1 MKILDDEERNAH
13 WNAVLREG
21 AIGTAV
27 GLGVSAGLVAFI
39 KRRQPLRYKSF
50 NASLKTALWV
60 MPTVTIG
67 AFFADEGS
75 VNFDRQMHQ
84 SDYLN
89 QQEAQKLEQWNK
101 LSLADKIFTRVNENK
116 YKIIISAW
124 ALSLWGSWH
133 IVNKDKYMTTT
144 QKAVQARV
152 YAQAITVVLLLGTVL
167 LSMHEQE
174 LKKKQ
179 PPPVPE
185 WKKFLDEQESHKR
198 EQQRLAQQQQK
209 QKEHESAKPSEGQA
223 AHEKKTFEKKSEEKK
238 ELLKETAKE
247 SL

>member
-1 MKILDDEERNAH
+1 MKILNDEERNAH
-13 WNAVLREG
+13 WNAVLRQG

-27 GLGVSAGLVAFI
+27 GLGVSAGLVTWV
-39 KRRQPLRYKSF
+39 KRKQPLRWRSF
-50 NASLKTALWV
+50 NTSVKTAMWV

-75 VNFDRQMHQ
+75 VKFDEQMHRL
-84 SDYLN
+84 DYLN
-89 QQEAQKLEQWNK
+89 QQETEKLEQWNK
-101 LSLADKIFTRVNENK
+101 LSTADKIFTRVNENK
-116 YKIIISAW
+116 YKLIISAW

-133 IVNKDKYMTTT
+133 IVNKDKYMSTT

-152 YAQAITVVLLLGTVL
+152 YAQAITVALLLGTVL

-185 WKKFLDEQESHKR
+185 WKKFLDEQESHK
-198 EQQRLAQQQQK
+198 
-209 QKEHESAKPSEGQA
+209 KEHAKLR
-223 AHEKKTFEKKSEEKK
+223 KTEDLEQKSLEKKSDEKK
-238 ELLKETAKE
+238 ELLKEGAKE

>member
-1 MKILDDEERNAH
+1 MKILGDEEKNAH
-13 WNAVLREG
+13 WNAVLRQG
-21 AIGTAV
+21 LVGTAV
-27 GLGVSAGLVAFI
+27 GLGVSAGIVTWL
-39 KRRQPLRYKSF
+39 KRRHLVRWQSF
-50 NASLKTALWV
+50 NASLKTATWV

-75 VNFDRQMHQ
+75 VKFDEQMHRL
-84 SDYLN
+84 DYLN
-89 QQEAQKLEQWNK
+89 QQENEKLEQWNK
-101 LSLADKIFTRVNENK
+101 LSTSDKIFTKVNDNK

-133 IVNKDKYMTTT
+133 FVNKDKYMTTT

-185 WKKFLDEQESHKR
+185 WKKFLDEQEQHKK
-198 EQQRLAQQQQK
+198 EQARHLEQ
-209 QKEHESAKPSEGQA
+209 AKAKTEEKPVEKT
-223 AHEKKTFEKKSEEKK
+223 EKKPLEKSDDKM
-238 ELLKETAKE
+238 LKEGA
-247 SL
+247 

>member
-13 WNAVLREG
+13 WNAVLRQG
-21 AIGTAV
+21 AIGTVV
-27 GLGVSAGLVAFI
+27 GLGVSAGIVTFM
-39 KRRQPLRYKSF
+39 KRKQPLRYQSF
-50 NASLKTALWV
+50 NASLKTAMWV
-60 MPTVTIG
+60 MPTITIG

-75 VNFDRQMHQ
+75 VKFDEEMHR

-89 QQEAQKLEQWNK
+89 QQEAEKLKEWNK
-101 LSLADKIFTRVNENK
+101 MSLSDQIFTRVNDNK

-133 IVNKDKYMTTT
+133 FVNKDKYLSTT

-152 YAQAITVVLLLGTVL
+152 YAQAITVALLLGTVL
-167 LSMHEQE
+167 LSMHVQE

-185 WKKFLDEQESHKR
+185 WKKFLDEQESHK
-198 EQQRLAQQQQK
+198 
-209 QKEHESAKPSEGQA
+209 KEQA
-223 AHEKKTFEKKSEEKK
+223 AHQKEQAAHKDKPEEKGNEQKTLEKKSDEKK
-238 ELLKETAKE
+238 ELLKQEGNKE